1 MIKFY
6 NHQKS
11 VSARAGINNWKMPK
25 RIQDSD
31 DDVPVFG
38 PNAEKLAWKKARLE
52 DDMPLFGPNSLSEK
66 IRQQEEEQESQQPL
80 APEDYLKQEVAC
92 WTQEDLNAEAVDE
105 AEARL
110 GIAESMASTPS
121 KNKFEVS
128 RSFQDDDVA
137 RMAAAKMT
145 RFAGK
150 GTLKITK

>member
-1 MIKFY
+1 
-6 NHQKS
+6 
-11 VSARAGINNWKMPK
+11 MPK
-25 RIQDSD
+25 RRIEDSD

-38 PNAEKLAWKKARLE
+38 PNGEKLAWKKARLE
-52 DDMPLFGPNSLSEK
+52 DDMPLFGPNGQAEK
-66 IRQQEEEQESQQPL
+66 IRQPEEEQESQQPL
-80 APEDYLKQEVAC
+80 APEDYLKQEVAG
-92 WTQEDLNAEAVDE
+92 WPQEDLNAEAVDE

-145 RFAGK
+145 LEGK

>member
-1 MIKFY
+1 
-6 NHQKS
+6 
-11 VSARAGINNWKMPK
+11 MPK

-52 DDMPLFGPNSLSEK
+52 DSDSDDDMPLFGRNSLSEK

-80 APEDYLKQEVAC
+80 APEDYLKQEVAGL
-92 WTQEDLNAEAVDE
+92 TQEDLNAEAVDE
-105 AEARL
+105 AETRL

-128 RSFQDDDVA
+128 RSFQDDDDVA